1 MKQLLLIALLG
12 ASFTACQNSEDLPV
26 QKKFATESLP
36 RVHTDW
42 VILFNGED
50 LSGFRKIGDA
60 NWQIVDD
67 YVESNDAQGSFLV
80 TRDDYSDFHLQLEFW
95 PTPDANSGVFLRCQD
110 PAVIANETCYEL
122 NIYDQHSNPDNATG
136 SIINLA
142 APLVSIKAGNQ
153 WNTYDITARG
163 SHIVVRLNDTLVVDL
178 KDERFT
184 EGPIGL
190 QSNGGLIRFRN
201 VKVKAL

>member
-1 MKQLLLIALLG
+1 MKQLLLITLLG
-12 ASFTACQNSEDLPV
+12 GALAACQNSEDLPI
-26 QKKFATESLP
+26 QNTSATEPSP
-36 RVHTDW
+36 RVNADW
-42 VILFNGED
+42 VSIFDGSD

-60 NWQIVDD
+60 HWQIVDD
-67 YVESNDAQGSFLV
+67 YVESNDAKSSFLV
-80 TRDDYSDFHLQLEFW
+80 TQDDYRDFHLQLEFW

-163 SHIVVRLNDTLVVDL
+163 SHIVVRLNDTLVVDFE
-178 KDERFT
+178 DTRFT

-201 VKVKAL
+201 VKVKSL